1 MTRKEIEEKISD
13 LERIKFIN
21 EMADYP
27 NYSWELSQKCDD
39 EIRILKGELKNG
51 ISRISKW

>member
-1 MTRKEIEEKISD
+1 MTRKEIEGKISD

-27 NYSWELSQKCDD
+27 NYDWKLSQECDTKI
-39 EIRILKGELKNG
+39 EKLKGELKNG
-51 ISRISKW
+51 IS

>member
-51 ISRISKW
+51 IS